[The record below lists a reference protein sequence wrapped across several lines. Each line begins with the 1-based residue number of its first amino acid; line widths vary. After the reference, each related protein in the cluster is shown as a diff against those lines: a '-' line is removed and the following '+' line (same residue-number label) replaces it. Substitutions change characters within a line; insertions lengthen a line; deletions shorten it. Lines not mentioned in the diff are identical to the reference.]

1 MIQNFLNKLLNDAFS
16 TSHRRHAST
25 YGVAALFDMKVARLN
40 VRREVEY
47 LSMVKDNPIKPFTL
61 VIGGV
66 KIK

>member
-1 MIQNFLNKLLNDAFS
+1 
-16 TSHRRHAST
+16 
-25 YGVAALFDMKVARLN
+25 VAALFDMKVAGLN